1 MCDKHR
7 QRWRDGTM
15 PHPDGRTLGAAQCSI
30 SGCERPTRGRG
41 WCLLHWQRWRKHGD
55 PEKRVRLG
63 LGWLNVDGYRVIY
76 RDGNDVLEHRYVME
90 KTLGRALK
98 PWENVHHKNTK
109 RADNRPE
116 NLELWVSPQPAG
128 GRPQDLAAWVVEH
141 YPELVE
147 AELRTRKRD
156 QKRGQPRLAVA

>member
-1 MCDKHR
+1 M
-7 QRWRDGTM
+7 
-15 PHPDGRTLGAAQCSI
+15 
-30 SGCERPTRGRG
+30 
-41 WCLLHWQRWRKHGD
+41 
-55 PEKRVRLG
+55 RVRLG
-63 LGWLNVDGYRVIY
+63 LGWFNPDGYRVV
-76 RDGNDVLEHRYVME
+76 RHGGREVLEHRHVME
-90 KTLGRALK
+90 QTLGRPLA

-128 GRPQDLAAWVVEH
+128 GRPRDLAAWVVEH

-156 QKRGQPRLAVA
+156 EKRGQFRLAVA